1 MKLDLHPPTP
11 QQYFESLV
19 KSDEHFPLLEAAIS
33 LGQDETPD
41 LDVQEVLAKVDQ
53 LCERLKRRIPADA
66 AAMHKLRMLNQFFF
80 TDMGFSVNSNDYYD
94 PENSYMDAVLRSRR
108 GIPISLAVLW
118 LELAHHLGLSAA
130 GVSFP
135 GHFLVKVSLP
145 QGQVVI
151 DPLTGHSL
159 SREELAER
167 LEPLRQ
173 RGLDEE
179 LVPLGLFL
187 QAAEPRDIVA
197 RMLRNLKEIHTNQED
212 WSRLAAVLDRLVA
225 LLPQAW
231 ETYRDRGLVRAQLGQ
246 VDGALA
252 DLENY
257 LTHAEYPPDHAFI
270 SERVEALRAEK
281 SS

>member
-1 MKLDLHPPTP
+1 MKLDLQPPTP

-19 KSDEHFPLLEAAIS
+19 QSDEHFPLLEAAIS
-33 LGQDETPD
+33 LGQDEEPE
-41 LDVQEVLAKVDQ
+41 LDVQAVLAKVDQ

-80 TDMGFSVNSNDYYD
+80 TDMGFSVNSNNYHD
-94 PENSYMDAVLRSRR
+94 PENSYMDAVLRTRR
-108 GIPISLAVLW
+108 GIPISLAGLW

-212 WSRLAAVLDRLVA
+212 WARLVAVLDRLVT

-231 ETYRDRGLVRAQLGQ
+231 EGYRDRGLVRAQLGQ
-246 VDGALA
+246 VEGALA

-257 LTHAEYPPDHAFI
+257 LANAEYPPDHAFI
-270 SERVEALRAEK
+270 AERVEALRAEK
-281 SS
+281 NA